1 VGLPVVAQVAPR
13 ARGGWAGRG
22 RPLGGGA
29 EPADLQ
35 AVLAASLRPRT
46 VARAGDEDGEGF
58 GVDSTSLL
66 TSLAGGFSSWSG
78 MKRRRLRERRWARVR
93 AGGGK

>member
-1 VGLPVVAQVAPR
+1 V
-13 ARGGWAGRG
+13 
-22 RPLGGGA
+22 
-29 EPADLQ
+29 DLW
-35 AVLAASLRPRT
+35 AVLAVSLGPRT

-78 MKRRRLRERRWARVR
+78 AK
-93 AGGGK
+93 